1 MQALP
6 NEKLSWGWTLARL
19 PLLILVVSVLLPY
32 YWMTIGAFKTVP
44 ELVQQPPTFVVEK
57 PTLQNFYDPG
67 YNEKDPTPEH
77 WAGVAQRQTDGHGF
91 LHYYVNSLVV
101 TTFVTIISILAAS
114 LVAFVLTKRPFPGS
128 KVLFNLLLASMMV
141 PWEVTIIPNFITVT
155 SLGWLDSYQALMF
168 PGLAKAFVV
177 FYFRQLMLSIPN
189 DLVDAATIDGASTFR
204 IWWSVIL
211 PVTRPGLAAIGIPVA
226 ISEWN
231 NFLWPLLV
239 INDSKH
245 MTLPL
250 LLGKLAGN
258 LTFDPQSAGVLMAAS
273 LAVSLPAIAVFLAFQ
288 KQFIDGMMAGA
299 SKG

>member
-67 YNEKDPTPEH
+67 YNEKDPTPDH